1 MAPGRKR
8 PSLDEVEEVLRSFDA
23 WEDDEPE
30 DELEGV
36 LVATVWVAMESG

>member
-8 PSLDEVEEVLRSFDA
+8 LSLDEVEDVLRSFDA
-23 WEDDEPE
+23 WEDDEL
-30 DELEGV
+30 DGV